1 VSVSTPF
8 VAPSFEQLEAQLCRL
23 IKRIMNLLTRRG
35 FLIEEQGLTYM
46 AEIAGGDS
54 ALAARHAA
62 ACTYRIALGP
72 RAGQKVLTLQTVASE
87 KPPHA
92 PQRGVNAHGF
102 SLHAATRCD
111 ADQRDELERLCRYIT
126 RPAIANERLSRN
138 NAGDV
143 VIKLKSPYLDEID
156 TDKGFIFW
164 T

>member
-1 VSVSTPF
+1 MSVSTPF

-46 AEIAGGDS
+46 ADIEAGDS
-54 ALAARHAA
+54 ALAALHAA
-62 ACTYRIALGP
+62 ACTYRIAFGSK
-72 RAGQKVLTLQTVASE
+72 AGQKVLTLQTVASE
-87 KPPHA
+87 KPRHA
-92 PQRGVNAHGF
+92 AQRGANAHGF
-102 SLHAATRCD
+102 SVHAATRCD
-111 ADQRDELERLCRYIT
+111 ADQRDELERVCRYIT
-126 RPAIANERLSRN
+126 RPAIANERWSRN

-143 VIKLKSPYLDEID
+143 VIKLKSPYRDEID